1 MAIDKIVPI
10 NIEDEMKSAYID
22 YSMSVIVSRA
32 LPDVRDGL
40 KPVHRRILYGMNELG
55 LQPGK
60 PHRKSAR
67 VVGEVLG
74 KYHPHGDGSVYD
86 AMVRMAQNWSLRYP
100 LVDGQ
105 GNFGHIDGDGPA
117 AMRYT
122 EARLDRISGELLD
135 DIKKDTV
142 DFQFNFDDSLK
153 EPSVLPTKFPN
164 LLINGSSGI
173 AVGMATNM
181 LPNNLS
187 EVVDG
192 INATID
198 NPAITTE
205 ELMTHVKGPD
215 FPGGG
220 IIYGTSGIKDAY
232 ETGRGKIVLRGKA
245 EIEQNAKGRERI
257 VITEI
262 PYQVNTNS
270 LEKKIADLY
279 RDGKVTGISAIRNE
293 SDRKSGLRIV
303 IELKSDAIAQVVL
316 SKLYKYSPLQTSYG
330 VNNIALV
337 NGRPKQLSLKELI
350 EEFIK
355 FRIEVIQ
362 RRTQFELQKAQ
373 DRAHI
378 LLGLLIAI
386 DYIDEVIHL
395 IRHSATPEE
404 AKIKLMKGEFIK
416 DKDKFWKQFKPLID
430 DQGES
435 NQPEDGN
442 VLTEIQA
449 KAILEMRLQ
458 KLTGLEREKVRK
470 EYDELQDKIKDLKDI
485 LSSESRQREI
495 VKNELLEIK
504 DKYGDP
510 RRTQIT
516 YGEGE
521 ISVEDMIPNDEVVV
535 TISNKGYIKRTKASE
550 YRTQG
555 RGGRGSKGSKTKSE
569 DHIEH
574 LFVADT
580 HNWLLLFT
588 EMGKVHWMRVYQIPE
603 TSKTSSGRVIQNLL
617 SMPKDDAIK
626 GYINIKDLTDQE
638 FLEKH
643 NIIFCTKK
651 GVVKKTSLTSYS
663 RPRNNG
669 IQAISINEGDQL
681 LEVRLTN
688 GSSEI
693 LIAKKSGKLIR
704 FPEEKVRNM
713 GRTAAGVKGVT
724 LSDKMEDEVI
734 GMITV
739 DPTDPTVNILVV
751 SEKGNGKRSSLD
763 DYRVT
768 NRGGK
773 GVKTINITEKT
784 GALVALK
791 LVREDDDLMITCKS
805 GVVIRLSV
813 SGLRVMGRATQGVK
827 VIRLDEGDEIGDVA
841 VIKDGGKETAEEYD
855 NAINEDE
862 IAVASEDVNLLEA
875 KENPVDDIEQVDGDG
890 DGVDNEDD
898 DNEEDS

>member
-198 NPAITTE
+198 DPEITLE
-205 ELMTHVKGPD
+205 ELMKHVKGPD

-220 IIYGTSGIKDAY
+220 IIYGTQGIKDAY
-232 ETGRGKIVLRGKA
+232 ETGRGKIILRGKA

-257 VITEI
+257 IITEI

-279 RDGKVTGISAIRNE
+279 RDGKITGISAIRNE
-293 SDRKSGLRIV
+293 SDRTSGLRIV

-337 NGRPKQLSLKELI
+337 GGRPIQLSLKDLI
-350 EEFIK
+350 DEFIK

-386 DYIDEVIHL
+386 DYIDEVINL

-404 AKIKLMKGEFIK
+404 AKLKLMKGEFIK

-430 DQGES
+430 NQGDS
-435 NQPEDGN
+435 NKPAEGD

-470 EYDELQDKIKDLKDI
+470 EYDELQEKINDLLDI
-485 LSSESRQREI
+485 LASPGRQRDI
-495 VKNELLEIK
+495 VKNELIEIK

-521 ISVEDMIPNDEVVV
+521 ISLEDMIPNDEVVV
-535 TISNKGYIKRTKASE
+535 TISDKGYIKRTKASE

-555 RGGRGSKGSKTKSE
+555 RGGRGSKGSNTKSE

-574 LFVADT
+574 LFVTDT

-588 EMGKVHWMRVYQIPE
+588 EMGKVHWMRIYQIPE

-617 SMPKDDAIK
+617 SIPKDDAIK
-626 GYINIKDLTDQE
+626 GYINIKDLTDEE

-643 NIIFCTKK
+643 AIIFCTKK
-651 GVVKKTSLTSYS
+651 GIVKKTSLKDYS

-669 IQAISINEGDQL
+669 IQAININDDDQL

-704 FPEEKVRNM
+704 FQEEKVRNM
-713 GRTAAGVKGVT
+713 GRTATGVKGVT
-724 LSDKMEDEVI
+724 LSDKMKDEVV

-739 DPTDPTVNILVV
+739 DPSDPTINILVI
-751 SEKGNGKRSSLD
+751 SEKGNGKRSPLD

-773 GVKTINITEKT
+773 GVKTINVTDKT

-791 LVREDDDLMITCKS
+791 VVREDDDLMITCKS
-805 GVVIRLSV
+805 GIVIRLSV
-813 SGLRVMGRATQGVK
+813 SDLRVMGRATQGVK

-841 VIKDGGKETAEEYD
+841 VIKDGGKETSEEYENTGLD
-855 NAINEDE
+855 EED
-862 IAVASEDVNLLEA
+862 IAVESEDVNLLKA
-875 KENPVDDIEQVDGDG
+875 KENPVEDVEEEKEDSAADDIDP
-890 DGVDNEDD
+890 EDA
-898 DNEEDS
+898 

>member
-198 NPAITTE
+198 DPEITLE
-205 ELMTHVKGPD
+205 ELMKHVKGPD

-220 IIYGTSGIKDAY
+220 IIYGTQGIKDAY
-232 ETGRGKIVLRGKA
+232 ETGRGKIILRGKA

-257 VITEI
+257 IITEI

-279 RDGKVTGISAIRNE
+279 RDGKITGISAIRNE
-293 SDRKSGLRIV
+293 SDRTSGLRIV

-337 NGRPKQLSLKELI
+337 GGRPIQLSLKDLI
-350 EEFIK
+350 DEFIK

-386 DYIDEVIHL
+386 DYIDEVINL

-404 AKIKLMKGEFIK
+404 AKLKLMKGEFIK

-430 DQGES
+430 NQGDS
-435 NQPEDGN
+435 NKPAEGD

-470 EYDELQDKIKDLKDI
+470 EYDELQEKINDLLDI
-485 LSSESRQREI
+485 LASPGRQRDI
-495 VKNELLEIK
+495 VKNELIEIK

-521 ISVEDMIPNDEVVV
+521 ISLEDMIPNDEVVV
-535 TISNKGYIKRTKASE
+535 TISDKGYIKRTKASE

-555 RGGRGSKGSKTKSE
+555 RGGRGSKGSNTKSE

-574 LFVADT
+574 LFVTDT

-588 EMGKVHWMRVYQIPE
+588 EMGKVHWMRIYQIPE

-617 SMPKDDAIK
+617 SIPKDDAIK
-626 GYINIKDLTDQE
+626 GYINIKDLTDEE

-643 NIIFCTKK
+643 AIIFCTKK
-651 GVVKKTSLTSYS
+651 GIVKKTSLKDYS

-669 IQAISINEGDQL
+669 IQAININDDDQL

-704 FPEEKVRNM
+704 FQEEKVRNM
-713 GRTAAGVKGVT
+713 GRTATGVKGVT
-724 LSDKMEDEVI
+724 LSDKMEDEVV

-739 DPTDPTVNILVV
+739 DPSDPTINILVI
-751 SEKGNGKRSSLD
+751 SEKGNGKRSPLD

-773 GVKTINITEKT
+773 GVKTINVTDKT

-791 LVREDDDLMITCKS
+791 VVREDDDLMITCKS
-805 GVVIRLSV
+805 GIVIRLSV
-813 SGLRVMGRATQGVK
+813 SDLRVMGRATQGVK

-841 VIKDGGKETAEEYD
+841 VIKDGGKETSEEYENTGLD
-855 NAINEDE
+855 EED
-862 IAVASEDVNLLEA
+862 IAVESEDVNLLKA
-875 KENPVDDIEQVDGDG
+875 KENPVDDVE
-890 DGVDNEDD
+890 E
-898 DNEEDS
+898 EKEDSAADDIDPEDA